1 MTKYQFTTAVSNK
14 TDETNFDPAEQAA
27 KGVNKMLIS

>member
-14 TDETNFDPAEQAA
+14 TDETNFDPAEQA